1 MTKNKTAA
9 ARQLHVTLV
18 RSPIAT
24 PDQHRRTLTGL
35 GLRKMHQTV
44 QLADTPAVRGMIKK
58 IDYLLKC
65 EEV

>member
-1 MTKNKTAA
+1 MAKKKASA
-9 ARQLHVTLV
+9 IPQVKVTLV

-35 GLRKMHQTV
+35 GLRKMHQSV
-44 QLADTPAVRGMIKK
+44 QLNGTPAVRGMIKK

-65 EEV
+65 EES